1 MIYLSKRRDH
11 SSCIDFFGTRTHMLV
26 SGIAEM
32 TYYYMERNIYI
43 NIVHIILQ
51 LFF

>member
-1 MIYLSKRRDH
+1 
-11 SSCIDFFGTRTHMLV
+11 MLV

-32 TYYYMERNIYI
+32 TYDYVERIIYI